1 MRKRLKSGRIVQVSS
16 GDGNGSPPRSRK
28 VTKHSRLVERDTAT
42 EESALIKP
50 IAASDEPNDALSGE
64 ENLLERE
71 HRLRELVLKSLLH
84 KKRGKKSED

>member
-1 MRKRLKSGRIVQVSS
+1 MSS
-16 GDGNGSPPRSRK
+16 ADDGDASPPRSRT
-28 VTKHSRLVERDTAT
+28 VTKHSRLVERDTST

-50 IAASDEPNDALSGE
+50 IAASDELDDALSGE